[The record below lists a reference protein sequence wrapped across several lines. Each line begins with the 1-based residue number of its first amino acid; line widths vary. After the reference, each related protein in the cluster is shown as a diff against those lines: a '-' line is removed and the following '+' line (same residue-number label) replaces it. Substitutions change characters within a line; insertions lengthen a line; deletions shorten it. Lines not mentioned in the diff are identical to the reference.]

1 MDITQL
7 LAFVMHNEAS
17 DLHLAPNNP
26 PIVRAH
32 GAMKRVKADPLSSD
46 DIRTMLYSIMSEDQR
61 AEYERE
67 YEIDFAIAFGDKSR
81 FRVNAFTNRQG
92 AAAVFRTI
100 PSDIPTMDDLDLPH
114 AVRRFA
120 DLKKGIVLVVGPTGS
135 GKSTTLASIID
146 HINRTKSEHILTIED
161 PVEFF
166 HTSQKSLI
174 NHREVGT
181 DTHSF
186 ARALK
191 SALRE
196 DPDVI
201 LVGEM
206 RDHETISLAL
216 TAAETGH
223 LVFGT
228 LHSSSAAKTVDRI
241 IDVFPSGD
249 KDMIRTMIAGSLQGV
264 VAQNLMRRADGK
276 GRVAVHEILVGTNAV
291 RNLIRENQIPQL
303 YSIMQTGSRHGM
315 VTMEDAVNNLYESG
329 IIDAQ
334 EANKVLMKMDSET
347 PAGGSSGAGGYGG
360 KKAPPPPPRPQQA
373 SSLSDMA
380 KQQDGGENA
389 MPPND
394 LSAHNKMGQAMS
406 SSTQHAA
413 FETGEPSSQP
423 NVQDDKNKQD
433 DDGGISF

>member
-7 LAFVMHNEAS
+7 LAFVMHNDAS
-17 DLHLAPNNP
+17 DLHLAPGNP

-32 GAMKRVKADPLSSD
+32 GGMKRVKTDPLTSE
-46 DIRTMLYSIMSEDQR
+46 DIRTMLYSIMTEDQR
-61 AEYERE
+61 SDYERE
-67 YEIDFAIAFGDKSR
+67 YEIDFAIAFGEKSR
-81 FRVNAFTNRQG
+81 FRVNAFTNRNG

-100 PSDIPTMDDLDLPH
+100 PSDIPTMDDIELPH
-114 AVRRFA
+114 AVRKFA

-135 GKSTTLASIID
+135 GKSTTLASLIS
-146 HINRTKSEHILTIED
+146 HINMTKNEHILTIED

-166 HTSQKSLI
+166 HESQKSLV
-174 NHREVGT
+174 NHKEVGT

-186 ARALK
+186 TRALK

-249 KDMIRTMIAGSLQGV
+249 KDMIRTMIASSLQGI
-264 VAQNLMRRADGK
+264 VAQNLLKRTGGK
-276 GRVAVHEILVGTNAV
+276 GRVAAHEILVGTNAV
-291 RNLIRENQIPQL
+291 RNLIRENQIAQI

-315 VTMEDAVNNLYESG
+315 ITMEDSVKNLYDSG
-329 IIDAQ
+329 MIDKE
-334 EANKVLMKMDSET
+334 EARKFLMKLDDE
-347 PAGGSSGAGGYGG
+347 
-360 KKAPPPPPRPQQA
+360 QQ
-373 SSLSDMA
+373 
-380 KQQDGGENA
+380 
-389 MPPND
+389 
-394 LSAHNKMGQAMS
+394 
-406 SSTQHAA
+406 T
-413 FETGEPSSQP
+413 
-423 NVQDDKNKQD
+423 D
-433 DDGGISF
+433 DDDDEEDQDQDVSKRLRGESEKSESQEEEEKPEDNKEEGISF